1 MVMKVPEEL
10 FYMILLEA
18 VDMKGHLALLTH
30 VYRLQ
35 VFLALQ
41 GALLAVPILGLPLLV
56 QLSGHNPVV
65 LTVEPDLLAR
75 LS

>member
-1 MVMKVPEEL
+1 MKVPEDL

-18 VDMKGHLALLTH
+18 VDMKGHLALLAH
-30 VYRLQ
+30 VYGLQ

-41 GALLAVPILGLPLLV
+41 GALLAVPPLGLPLLV